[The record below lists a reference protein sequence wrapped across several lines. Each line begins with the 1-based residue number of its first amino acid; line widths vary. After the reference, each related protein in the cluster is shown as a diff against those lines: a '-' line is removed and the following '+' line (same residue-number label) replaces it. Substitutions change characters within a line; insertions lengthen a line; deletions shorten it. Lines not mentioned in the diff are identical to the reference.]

1 MFIAFSMLCFKTE
14 KSGNDYESSYSS
26 NFNTGNAF
34 SYLSKSYLNL
44 SSLLHCRNSFTQ
56 LEAASKDKVFHL
68 QGVVGHG
75 GSGLLFPKEL
85 VATFERRS
93 ELPLLLNF
101 HRSPLVVIPGLGEDV
116 NSDESLPRLLRSIC
130 QKEFSNIT
138 ALLPRRLK
146 TFDSFRLK
154 YVPVSA
160 RKGLLSARTI
170 SISFQKTKN
179 EARQLACLYLVRHCT
194 PPKSTNLADK
204 NIKLENKVLL
214 APVDYKAWA
223 LLQAW

>member
-1 MFIAFSMLCFKTE
+1 MRLSPTE
-14 KSGNDYESSYSS
+14 FCRWKILQRLTLPQESFRLRQTQAGRASYIKGPARPRLPPSQIKAQS
-26 NFNTGNAF
+26 NG
-34 SYLSKSYLNL
+34 KI
-44 SSLLHCRNSFTQ
+44 SLRNY
-56 LEAASKDKVFHL
+56 
-68 QGVVGHG
+68 
-75 GSGLLFPKEL
+75 
-85 VATFERRS
+85 
-93 ELPLLLNF
+93 PLLGYNCS
-101 HRSPLVVIPGLGEDV
+101 RGS
-116 NSDESLPRLLRSIC
+116 RSIC

-146 TFDSFRLK
+146 VSRQLNLTREAQLGFREAGRLFFILGETFDSFRLK

-170 SISFQKTKN
+170 FQKTKN

>member
-1 MFIAFSMLCFKTE
+1 MLCFKTE

-34 SYLSKSYLNL
+34 SYLSKSYLNF

-146 TFDSFRLK
+146 T
-154 YVPVSA
+154 
-160 RKGLLSARTI
+160 
-170 SISFQKTKN
+170 KN

-194 PPKSTNLADK
+194 PPKSTNLADN